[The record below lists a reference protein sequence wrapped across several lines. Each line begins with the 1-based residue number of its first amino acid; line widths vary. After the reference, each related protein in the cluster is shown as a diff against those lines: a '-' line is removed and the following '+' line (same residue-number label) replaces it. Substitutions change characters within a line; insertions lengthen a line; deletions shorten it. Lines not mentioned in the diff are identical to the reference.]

1 MPTLL
6 EEGLLISDR
15 YRIHELIGSGGSGW
29 VYRATQEPIGRPVAV
44 KVLRTDLPEEDQI
57 HFEARFLREAS
68 LAGQLQHPHIVTI
81 HDYGRAPQGFCY
93 LVMEYLE
100 GYTFREVLRRHQVP
114 TKRIMRIFDGI
125 TQGLRHAHAK
135 GLVHRDVKPS
145 NVFLLRGDGEE
156 WRPKLM
162 DFGLVREVH
171 SEVTVTEV
179 GTFLGTPQY
188 IAPEQAMGLPTD
200 ARSDVYAVGVM
211 LYRALCGKLPYAATN
226 PAALAYMHVHQPYP
240 SMAERAPGV
249 DVPQR
254 LEAICERCMKKE
266 PGERYPDAG
275 ELLEDLRSVSR
286 FVLGPDVLPPPD
298 RSASRVAAV
307 ALKEPELPMPIEDEL
322 EVRIDTEETD
332 CGNQVTVTDHMDTPT
347 PLPPLSRGGLA
358 QGRET
363 LVPPGDE
370 PVLAAAMP
378 RRSTAVP
385 VPVPVPVPV
394 QPAPAPPKR
403 GWLLPAIA
411 LLAVG
416 TVVLCGGLGAG
427 LQILLGGSFEGLSDL
442 SALWSGADEAP
453 LEVETPEA
461 PEAPEVAVVEPELPE
476 SPEAPTEPAAEP
488 VVEVADASDPEP
500 PAPREVAPP
509 PLVSSEPSAQRE
521 QALDDVREA
530 LATPAPPPAVAVAD
544 VEVLQTVPEP
554 ALEPEAPSGGLGL
567 SITGNDGGEISTA
580 ASPAAEPVA
589 APPSSNEPV
598 GLVIRQSSG
607 NASAPA
613 GPQGAVTVDEVSF
626 TAAEAQRTLDWINA
640 SSERDLKNAGLY
652 SLGVTNILAQR
663 PYGSLEV
670 FAATHYVGKA
680 SVQAAKYAAHR

>member
-240 SMAERAPGV
+240 PMAERAPGV

-266 PGERYPDAG
+266 PAERYPDAG
-275 ELLEDLRSVSR
+275 ELLEDLRGVSR

-307 ALKEPELPMPIEDEL
+307 ALEVPELPVPIEDEL
-322 EVRIDTEETD
+322 EPRIDTEETD
-332 CGNQVTVTDHMDTPT
+332 CGSQVTVTDHLDTPT
-347 PLPPLSRGGLA
+347 PLPPQRRGGLA

-378 RRSTAVP
+378 RRATAVP
-385 VPVPVPVPV
+385 VPA
-394 QPAPAPPKR
+394 QPAPAQPKR
-403 GWLLPAIA
+403 GWLLPAIG
-411 LLAVG
+411 LLALG

-442 SALWSGADEAP
+442 SARWSGSEDAPVEVEISEAP
-453 LEVETPEA
+453 T
-461 PEAPEVAVVEPELPE
+461 APEVAVAEPEPPE
-476 SPEAPTEPAAEP
+476 PPDAPIEPVAEP
-488 VVEVADASDPEP
+488 VLVVADAGESGP
-500 PAPREVAPP
+500 PASREVAPP
-509 PLVSSEPSAQRE
+509 PPVSSEPSAQRE
-521 QALDDVREA
+521 QALNEVREA

-544 VEVLQTVPEP
+544 VEVLQTVPEVLQTAP
-554 ALEPEAPSGGLGL
+554 EPTSGGLGL
-567 SITGNDGGEISTA
+567 SITGA
-580 ASPAAEPVA
+580 AAEPLTV
-589 APPSSNEPV
+589 PPPSNEPV

-607 NASAPA
+607 NASAPV

-626 TAAEAQRTLDWINA
+626 TAAEAQRTLDWINS